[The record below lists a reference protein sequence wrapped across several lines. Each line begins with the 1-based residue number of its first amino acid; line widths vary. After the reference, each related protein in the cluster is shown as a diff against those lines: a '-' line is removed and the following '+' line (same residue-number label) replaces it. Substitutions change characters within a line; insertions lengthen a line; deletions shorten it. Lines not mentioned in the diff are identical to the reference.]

1 MEISTIILLDFTQ
14 YLEKFAS
21 IQPPN
26 KDRLIKSE
34 VKDEET
40 NFFLNIKLFSD
51 ITVYLKGCFEVYL
64 ILIKQLDD
72 MLLPYKTF
80 IKLMQFLARARLGVS
95 NLIFTAKNA
104 FKNYCKDQSFV
115 DKYFQVVLDINK
127 QAEIE
132 INQEMDEIETA
143 IGARSK
149 RSKINTYPRIPKT
162 ANFKTRMNNDDL
174 SEKIRKQFMFRLNDD
189 NQKIIRLNNVLN
201 RYYFFVL
208 LINFL

>member
-1 MEISTIILLDFTQ
+1 MDFTQ

-26 KDRLIKSE
+26 KERLNKSE
-34 VKDEET
+34 VKDEEA
-40 NFFLNIKLFSD
+40 NFFYNIKLFSD

-80 IKLMQFLARARLGVS
+80 LKLLQFLARSRLGVS

-104 FKNYCKDQSFV
+104 FKNYCSDQSSV
-115 DKYFQVVLDINK
+115 NKYISVILDINK
-127 QAEIE
+127 REETELEGEGNEIG
-132 INQEMDEIETA
+132 TG
-143 IGARSK
+143 GAGAPHVK
-149 RSKINTYPRIPKT
+149 KVFNYPRIPKT
-162 ANFKTRMNNDDL
+162 ANFKTRMNNEDL
-174 SEKIRKQFMFRLNDD
+174 SEKIRKQFMFRQNED

-201 RYYFFVL
+201 KYLFLFVL
-208 LINFL
+208 LFDCFICLFLF